1 MADSA
6 DRIYL
11 DHNATTPVRPEALEA
26 MLPFLTDRYGNASSI
41 HAFGREARTAVET
54 ARLALAAA
62 LGCEPAEVV
71 FTGSGTEA
79 DNQAIKCVAFAARDR
94 GDHIITTKVEH
105 HAVLHSVEYLV
116 KYHGCRASYLGVDG
130 RGLVDPAELER
141 SITDR
146 TVLVSVMHANNETGT
161 VQPLEEIAAVC
172 QARGVPLHTDAVQTF
187 GKLPLD
193 LRRLAGV
200 SLLSLSGH
208 KIYAPKGVG
217 ALFVRKGVRLHP
229 LVHGGG
235 HEKRRRAGTENVAG
249 IAALAAAAGLAVS
262 EREAEQ
268 PRLAALRDRLWD
280 GITARIAAVHR
291 NGDPERCLANTL
303 NASFEYIE
311 GESILLSLDMKGI
324 AASSGS
330 ACTSGSLEPSHVL
343 MAMGMPVELAHG
355 SVRFSLGRGTTE
367 AQVDRTV
374 DALAEA
380 VARLRE
386 MSPLSPGRSCA
397 GAGGVKPS

>member
-1 MADSA
+1 MPDAA

-41 HAFGREARTAVET
+41 HAFGREARTALEA
-54 ARLALAAA
+54 ARLKLAAA
-62 LGCEPAEVV
+62 LGCDPAEVV

-79 DNQAIKCVAFAARDR
+79 DNQAIKGVAFAARER
-94 GDHIITTKVEH
+94 GDHIVTTKIEH

-116 KYHGCRASYLGVDG
+116 KYHGFRATYLGVDR

-146 TVLVSVMHANNETGT
+146 TVLVSVMHANNETGV

-193 LRRLAGV
+193 LRRLGV

-217 ALFVRKGVRLHP
+217 ALFIRKGVRLHP

-235 HEKRRRAGTENVAG
+235 HEKHRRAGTENVAG
-249 IAALAAAAGLAVS
+249 IAALAAAAEQAVR

-268 PRLAALRDRLWD
+268 PRIAALRDRLWT
-280 GITARIAAVHR
+280 GISGRITAVHR
-291 NGDPERCLANTL
+291 NGDPQRCLANTL
-303 NASFEYIE
+303 NVSFEFIE

-367 AQVDRTV
+367 PQIDRTV
-374 DALAEA
+374 AALAEA

-386 MSPLSPGRSCA
+386 MSPLSPGRSC
-397 GAGGVKPS
+397 GGTGGVKPS